1 MCIVVNYYQ
10 FHNQDFLCIN
20 CEIKD
25 CSLQIG
31 ISEDDRFTPVS
42 VIHNSSM
49 YLQGPSRPLGAVIV
63 GASGA
68 RAFCPNDV
76 ASAVMSIGGMPI
88 LLSLI
93 AMSKNLE
100 ELYASLKALTCIVQ
114 GSRLARKEMVR
125 IKGYQ
130 VCYCYVNEFFHSRAF
145 KLFAS
150 KHSIF
155 AIVR

>member
-1 MCIVVNYYQ
+1 
-10 FHNQDFLCIN
+10 
-20 CEIKD
+20 
-25 CSLQIG
+25 
-31 ISEDDRFTPVS
+31 
-42 VIHNSSM
+42 M
-49 YLQGPSRPLGAVIV
+49 YLQGPSRPLGSVII

-76 ASAVMSIGGMPI
+76 ASAVMSVGGMPI

-130 VCYCYVNEFFHSRAF
+130 VSYCYVHKYFRFRAF
-145 KLFAS
+145 ESL
-150 KHSIF
+150 H
-155 AIVR
+155 